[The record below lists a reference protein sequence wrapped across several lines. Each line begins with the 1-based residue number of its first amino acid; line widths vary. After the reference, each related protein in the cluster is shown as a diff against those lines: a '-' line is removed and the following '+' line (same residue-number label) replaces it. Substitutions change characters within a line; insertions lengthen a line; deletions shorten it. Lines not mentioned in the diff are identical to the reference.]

1 MNSSTEYQISTKEKN
16 QSYQTADNEPLSID
30 EIIDRALQA
39 SRDLPDSYKTFVSNI
54 EELRTRLA
62 HGRLHLAVLGQ
73 FNRGKSTFIN
83 ALIGCKILPTS
94 VLPLT
99 SVPTLITWGPHLKCT
114 VKFLNA
120 KPDII
125 VQKSLEDITATLTTY
140 VAEENN
146 PKNQHC
152 VREVEV
158 QCPSP
163 LLENGTV
170 LIDTPGFGSTYLH
183 NTRTALETL
192 VECDAALFLVSADP
206 PLTQMEV
213 EFLKQVQ
220 NRVARI
226 FFVLN
231 KIDLLSEPDL
241 AEVDRFI
248 RETLVSRMEYEVD
261 LKLFHICAI
270 KGLNAKKQH
279 TDDNDWKLS
288 GMDSIR
294 SGVLDF
300 MTREKY
306 FTLSQALS
314 EKLKE
319 ALKKIT
325 STLQREIEEHLK
337 PIELMHKE
345 YNEFVASADTIRKAV
360 EKEIALVEIER
371 KAVLKFLDEQSQQ
384 GESTLQNALAM
395 SLNSLFTNS
404 SGVLKSVDNLTSALN
419 KIVLQTLSI
428 LRVSTIHRVNRPYRK
443 AIQVHMRELTK
454 IRQAVVE
461 CIGENSDMVL
471 PSTQE
476 KLEASEI
483 EADDNYTF
491 PRSISPEDIIS
502 EWTDWFQNRQTRI
515 GRIRNSLERL
525 ANEMITM
532 NKRESSIDL
541 SLKYKNSFER
551 MKTIL
556 RDGYNELLKSVDDA
570 TAKKEE
576 SLNNRK
582 RDSEAPVAALRCH
595 IDAIGKIVMMLK

>member
-1 MNSSTEYQISTKEKN
+1 MNSGTEYQISTKEKH
-16 QSYQTADNEPLSID
+16 QSYQPTDNEPLSID
-30 EIIDRALQA
+30 EIIDRALQVC
-39 SRDLPDSYKTFVSNI
+39 RDLPDSYKTFVTNI

-83 ALIGCKILPTS
+83 ALIGYKILPTS

-99 SVPTLITWGPHLKCT
+99 SVPTLITWGPHHKCT

-120 KPDII
+120 KPDLI

-140 VAEENN
+140 VAEEHN
-146 PKNQHC
+146 PKNQLC

-158 QCPSP
+158 QCPSS

-231 KIDLLSEPDL
+231 KIDLLSGPDL

-248 RETLVSRMEYEVD
+248 RETLISRMEYEVD
-261 LKLFHICAI
+261 LKLFHICAT
-270 KGLNAKKQH
+270 KGLSAKKQH
-279 TDDNDWKLS
+279 TDDNDWKQS

-314 EKLKE
+314 DKLKE

-325 STLQREIEEHLK
+325 STLQCEIEQHLK
-337 PIELMHKE
+337 PVELMYKE
-345 YNEFVASADTIRKAV
+345 YNDFVASADTIRKAV

-371 KAVLKFLDEQSQQ
+371 KAVLKYLDEQSQQ
-384 GESTLQNALAM
+384 GESTLQNALTM

-419 KIVLQTLSI
+419 KIVLQTMSM
-428 LRVSTIHRVNRPYRK
+428 LRTSAINRVNRPYRK
-443 AIQVHMRELTK
+443 AIQVHMRELAK
-454 IRQAVVE
+454 IRQSVVE
-461 CIGENSDMVL
+461 CIGENSDTVL

-491 PRSISPEDIIS
+491 PRSISPDDILS

-532 NKRESSIDL
+532 NKRESCIDL
-541 SLKYKNSFER
+541 SLKYKNAFER

-570 TAKKEE
+570 TTKKVQ

-582 RDSEAPVAALRCH
+582 QDSEAPVAALRCH
-595 IDAIGKIVMMLK
+595 IEAIGKIIMMLK

>member
-1 MNSSTEYQISTKEKN
+1 
-16 QSYQTADNEPLSID
+16 
-30 EIIDRALQA
+30 
-39 SRDLPDSYKTFVSNI
+39 
-54 EELRTRLA
+54 
-62 HGRLHLAVLGQ
+62 
-73 FNRGKSTFIN
+73 
-83 ALIGCKILPTS
+83 
-94 VLPLT
+94 
-99 SVPTLITWGPHLKCT
+99 
-114 VKFLNA
+114 
-120 KPDII
+120 
-125 VQKSLEDITATLTTY
+125 
-140 VAEENN
+140 
-146 PKNQHC
+146 
-152 VREVEV
+152 
-158 QCPSP
+158 
-163 LLENGTV
+163 
-170 LIDTPGFGSTYLH
+170 
-183 NTRTALETL
+183 
-192 VECDAALFLVSADP
+192 
-206 PLTQMEV
+206 
-213 EFLKQVQ
+213 
-220 NRVARI
+220 
-226 FFVLN
+226 
-231 KIDLLSEPDL
+231 
-241 AEVDRFI
+241 
-248 RETLVSRMEYEVD
+248 
-261 LKLFHICAI
+261 
-270 KGLNAKKQH
+270 
-279 TDDNDWKLS
+279 
-288 GMDSIR
+288 
-294 SGVLDF
+294 